1 MKAGTPQ
8 PRPALGPWLL
18 LGVAVLLGLLEASS
32 RVDAVRRGYR
42 LEALRL
48 TRNGLREDE
57 RVLRIDLAGEQRAA
71 EARARTADPALG
83 GTNNEHTEPATNG
96 TRSE

>member
-1 MKAGTPQ
+1 MSLVSTK
-8 PRPALGPWLL
+8 PRPSLGPWIL
-18 LGVAVLLGLLEASS
+18 LGVAVILGLLETSA

-42 LEALRL
+42 LEALRR

-71 EARARTADPALG
+71 EARARAAGPALG
-83 GTNNEHTEPATNG
+83 GTGNENTTPAMNG
-96 TRSE
+96 SRSE

>member
-1 MKAGTPQ
+1 VSTPVTKS
-8 PRPALGPWLL
+8 RPALGPWIL
-18 LGVAVLLGLLEASS
+18 LGVAVVLGLLEASA

-42 LEALRL
+42 LEALRR

-83 GTNNEHTEPATNG
+83 GTDNENTTPATNG
-96 TRSE
+96 SRSE